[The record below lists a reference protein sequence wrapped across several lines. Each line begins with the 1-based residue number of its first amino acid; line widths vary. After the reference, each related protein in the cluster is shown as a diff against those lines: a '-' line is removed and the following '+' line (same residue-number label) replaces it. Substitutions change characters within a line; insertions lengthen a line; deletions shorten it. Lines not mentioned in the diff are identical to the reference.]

1 MRLEFRRLPL
11 GELDGVRSGRDEC
24 VDGTAEVFDPVQEVT
39 LAEEAVIDGDVEAA
53 AGGCVEEAV
62 EAVTNIGHGGHLSF
76 SRPSGG
82 ERGVVVGRHARSI
95 QDPSSSLFP
104 RFPYGPEIPARSRS
118 SREG

>member
-1 MRLEFRRLPL
+1 M
-11 GELDGVRSGRDEC
+11 
-24 VDGTAEVFDPVQEVT
+24 T
-39 LAEEAVIDGDVEAA
+39 LTEEAVIDGYVEAA
-53 AGGCVEEAV
+53 ARGGVEEAV

-95 QDPSSSLFP
+95 QSLSSPSIP
-104 RFPYGPEIPARSRS
+104 RFLNGPEIPSRSLS